1 MGGPCQAAGAS
12 CCCAHG
18 RVGSATTGA
27 VCAHA
32 AYQKPGGGMRTPRLI
47 AVSAVLAVVCSALL
61 AVQPVALGK
70 DNVTARLLT
79 PLRLDAVPGDKIT
92 VVWALAGTDEHGQRQ
107 PFNAIGVFVRLRSA
121 SGGRPTIGFATPDAH
136 PQGRYDAQVA
146 VPEGGIG
153 GVQIG
158 LRGSSDGAA
167 SDELFPL
174 ENDPFAAAAG
184 GVDRP
189 LSMWLTLA
197 GALAVLGVLGAVVWR
212 AWWRAAAS

>member
-1 MGGPCQAAGAS
+1 
-12 CCCAHG
+12 
-18 RVGSATTGA
+18 
-27 VCAHA
+27 
-32 AYQKPGGGMRTPRLI
+32 MRTPRLI
-47 AVSAVLAVVCSALL
+47 AVAAVLAVVCSAL

-79 PLRLDAVPGDKIT
+79 PLRLDAVPGDKRT

-146 VPEGGIG
+146 VPKGGIG

-158 LRGSSDGAA
+158 LGGSGDGAA
-167 SDELFPL
+167 SDTLFPL
-174 ENDPFAAAAG
+174 ENDPFATPAREVAAG
-184 GVDRP
+184 QEATSGKP
-189 LSMWLTLA
+189 LPTWLALA
-197 GALAVLGVLGAVVWR
+197 GALALLGLLGAVVWR
-212 AWWRAAAS
+212 ARWRTTAS

>member
-1 MGGPCQAAGAS
+1 
-12 CCCAHG
+12 
-18 RVGSATTGA
+18 
-27 VCAHA
+27 
-32 AYQKPGGGMRTPRLI
+32 MRTPRLI
-47 AVSAVLAVVCSALL
+47 AASAILAVVCSALL

-79 PLRLDAVPGDKIT
+79 PLRLDAVPGDKLT

-107 PFNAIGVFVRLRSA
+107 PFNAIGVFVRLQSA

-158 LRGSSDGAA
+158 LGGA
-167 SDELFPL
+167 SDAGASDTLFPL
-174 ENDPFAAAAG
+174 ENDPFAAPARGVAAG
-184 GVDRP
+184 QEATSGKP
-189 LSMWLTLA
+189 LPMWLALA
-197 GALAVLGVLGAVVWR
+197 GGLALLGLLGAVIWR
-212 AWWRAAAS
+212 ARWRMAAS

>member
-1 MGGPCQAAGAS
+1 
-12 CCCAHG
+12 
-18 RVGSATTGA
+18 
-27 VCAHA
+27 
-32 AYQKPGGGMRTPRLI
+32 MRTPRLI
-47 AVSAVLAVVCSALL
+47 AASTILAVVCSLLL

-70 DNVTARLLT
+70 DNVTARLLI

-158 LRGSSDGAA
+158 LRGASDGA
-167 SDELFPL
+167 SDTLFPV
-174 ENDPFAAAAG
+174 ENDPFAAPARGVAAG
-184 GVDRP
+184 QEATSGKP
-189 LSMWLTLA
+189 LPTWLALV
-197 GALAVLGVLGAVVWR
+197 GALALLGLLGAVVWR
-212 AWWRAAAS
+212 ARWRTAAS

>member
-1 MGGPCQAAGAS
+1 
-12 CCCAHG
+12 
-18 RVGSATTGA
+18 
-27 VCAHA
+27 
-32 AYQKPGGGMRTPRLI
+32 MRARRLM
-47 AVSAVLAVVCSALL
+47 VVLAVLAVAGSLLL
-61 AVQPVALGK
+61 ATGPAALGK
-70 DNVTARLLT
+70 DNVTARLLS
-79 PLRLDAVPGDKIT
+79 PLRLDAAPGDTIT
-92 VVWALAGTDEHGQRQ
+92 VVWGLAGTDESGRRQ

-158 LRGSSDGAA
+158 LGGSSDGGA
-167 SDELFPL
+167 SDVLFPL

-197 GALAVLGVLGAVVWR
+197 GALALLGVLGAAVWR
-212 AWWRAAAS
+212 AWWRAAASYPPRSRRAGWLADLRHPVKRQWVRRSG